1 LINKKL
7 DFLKHK
13 KYYILPYFILTIF
26 LIFYLFFDFL
36 FTFALTIKFTIVAK
50 KNSEKK
56 QSSNK
61 STASNKSKNQ
71 SDYKLKGKNL
81 VIVESPA
88 KAKTIEKYL
97 GDDFTVLSSFG
108 HIRDLP
114 KGELGVN
121 VDKNFEPKYIVIKGK
136 EKVINQL
143 NTASKQSEIVWLATD
158 EDREGEAISWH
169 LAEALEIP
177 DQKLRRIT
185 FHEITKSAIE
195 EAIKNPRN
203 IDYNLVDAQQ
213 ARRILDRLVGY
224 ELSPILW
231 KKIAKN
237 LSAGRVQSVGL
248 RLIVE
253 RDREIEGFIP
263 EESYKVTGKFNL
275 IDNPDILLSAE
286 LNHQFKKEKEA
297 LDFLEQSKDAIFTI
311 SDIEQHPAKRTPPP
325 PFITST
331 LQQEAAKQIGLSVSQ
346 TMHLAQ
352 ELYESGLITYMRT
365 DSVTLSNFALNAA
378 KEFIN
383 SNYGEKYYKRRQYK
397 TKSKGAQ
404 EAHEAIRP
412 TDLSRPTIDASGQI
426 KRLYELI
433 WRRTIA
439 SQMADAE
446 FIRAT
451 ITIASNVS
459 KYLFLA
465 KSETLTF
472 DGYLKIY
479 QEKDNVEDDDDTQA
493 ASKIDISLFKV
504 GDHLNYKEISA
515 KQSFTNPPYH
525 YNEAALVK
533 KLEELGIGRPSTY
546 ATIITTI
553 QQRDYVEKKT
563 IPAQERDIKIFTL
576 DNSKKIKI
584 TEKKEKFGGEKQKL
598 ISTEL
603 GRVVT
608 DFLIKYFADIMDYNF
623 TADIEERF
631 DKIATGDEQWQKM
644 LADFYKNFHPKVEDV
659 TQTSDKQHISKLL
672 GVDPKTNKNV
682 YITYTKH
689 GMALQLGDYTDNEK
703 PIYASIS
710 KKQKVDFNEI
720 TLEEALKY
728 FELPKE
734 LGEYEG
740 DKVIV
745 NVGRYGP
752 YVLYK
757 NKFYSIKNL
766 DKPLTDFTLDE
777 AIKIISQPNGLIKT
791 ISEKPLIQIFVGRY
805 GPYIKTED
813 GNVPIPKG
821 MSIDNLSENDVK
833 ELIEKHKAKKSKK

>member
-1 LINKKL
+1 MHKQLNKK
-7 DFLKHK
+7 
-13 KYYILPYFILTIF
+13 
-26 LIFYLFFDFL
+26 
-36 FTFALTIKFTIVAK
+36 IVAK
-50 KNSEKK
+50 KSSEKK
-56 QSSNK
+56 QSSKK
-61 STASNKSKNQ
+61 STANNKSKNQ
-71 SDYKLKGKNL
+71 SEYKLKGKNL

-97 GDDFTVLSSFG
+97 GNDFTVLSSFG

-114 KGELGVN
+114 KGGLGVN
-121 VDKNFEPKYIVIKGK
+121 VEKNFEPTYTIIKGK

-143 NTASKQSEIVWLATD
+143 SAATKQSELVWLATD

-169 LAEALEIP
+169 LAEALDIP
-177 DQKLRRIT
+177 DDKLRRIT

-203 IDYNLVDAQQ
+203 IDYNLVNAQQ

-253 RDREIEGFIP
+253 RDREIEDFVSD
-263 EESYKVTGKFNL
+263 EAYKVTGKFSL
-275 IDNPDILLSAE
+275 VDNPEILLSAE

-297 LDFLEQSKDAIFTI
+297 IEFLEKSKDAIFTI
-311 SDIEQHPAKRTPPP
+311 SNIEERPAKRTPPP

-331 LQQEAAKQIGLSVSQ
+331 LQQEAAKQLGLTVSQ
-346 TMHLAQ
+346 TMNLAQ
-352 ELYESGLITYMRT
+352 QLYESGLITYMRT
-365 DSVTLSNFALNAA
+365 DSVTLSNYALNAA
-378 KEFIN
+378 KEFITN
-383 SNYGEKYYKRRQYK
+383 NFGDKYYKRRQYK

-412 TDLSRPTIDASGQI
+412 TDLSKTTIDATGQL

-433 WRRTIA
+433 WRRAIA

-451 ITIASNVS
+451 ITIASSTS

-479 QEKDNVEDDDDTQA
+479 QEKDNDEDDDTLA
-493 ASKIDISLFKV
+493 TAKIDISLFNV
-504 GDHLNYKEISA
+504 GDKLNYKEISA

-563 IPAQERDIKIFTL
+563 IPAQERDIKILTL
-576 DNSKKIKI
+576 DSSKKIKTI
-584 TEKKEKFGGEKQKL
+584 EKKEKFGGEKQKL

-608 DFLIKYFADIMDYNF
+608 DFLIKYFPDIMDYNF

-631 DKIATGDEQWQKM
+631 DKIAAGDEQWQKM
-644 LADFYKNFHPKVEDV
+644 LSDFYKTFHPKVEDV
-659 TQTSDKQHISKLL
+659 TQTSDKQHISRLI
-672 GVDPKTNKNV
+672 GVDPKTKKNV

-703 PIYASIS
+703 PIYASIN
-710 KKQKVDFNEI
+710 KKQNVDFNAI
-720 TLEEALKY
+720 TLEDALKF

-740 DKVIV
+740 NKVIV

-757 NKFYSIKNL
+757 DKFYSIKNL

-777 AIKIISQPNGLIKT
+777 AIKIITQPNGLIKT
-791 ISEKPLIQIFVGRY
+791 ISEKPLIQIWVGRY
-805 GPYIKTED
+805 GPYIKTD
-813 GNVPIPKG
+813 TGNVPIPKG
-821 MSIDNLSENDVK
+821 TDIEKISEKEIN
-833 ELIEKHKAKKSKK
+833 ELIEKHKTKKSKK